1 MEQHADYLMLGEKY
15 ARVLYLQS
23 YPAYMRDDIIRELM
37 ELPRNMML
45 SIDYIPVPTDE
56 AVRTVENKLLGVETN
71 ITNWQRKQNQ
81 NNNFSAAIPY
91 DLNQQRQEANE
102 FLDDLTT
109 RDQRM
114 LHMVLTLVHMADSR
128 EELDADTRT
137 LVSTGNKLAYHFS
150 TLRYQ
155 QLEGLNT
162 ALPYGL
168 RKIDTLRTITTDPA
182 ATLMPFHAQEIAHRD
197 GIYHGLSPVSK
208 NMIFIN
214 RRQLMNGNGCILGV
228 SGSGK
233 SFFGK
238 LEIVPLLL
246 KGGVDILILDPEREY
261 TALVEQ
267 LGGEVV
273 RISASSPQHINV
285 MDMEQD
291 VGGHLRSLHEARE
304 GYEAISPGG
313 YLRGLATAYL
323 ARACPYRAGF
333 RRICNADARALLNE
347 EVLLAFQLNRPD

>member
-182 ATLMPFHAQEIAHRD
+182 ATLMPFHAQEI
-197 GIYHGLSPVSK
+197 
-208 NMIFIN
+208 
-214 RRQLMNGNGCILGV
+214 
-228 SGSGK
+228 
-233 SFFGK
+233 
-238 LEIVPLLL
+238 
-246 KGGVDILILDPEREY
+246 
-261 TALVEQ
+261 
-267 LGGEVV
+267 
-273 RISASSPQHINV
+273 
-285 MDMEQD
+285 
-291 VGGHLRSLHEARE
+291 GHLSWPEPREQEHDLHQPQAADERQRLHTGRQRLGQELLWQAGDRAAAAQ
-304 GYEAISPGG
+304 GR
-313 YLRGLATAYL
+313 RGHTD
-323 ARACPYRAGF
+323 P
-333 RRICNADARALLNE
+333 
-347 EVLLAFQLNRPD
+347 